1 MRSLAQLALLSL
13 LVLPAAA
20 GAQAQAGQKKEKK
33 DKSDRA
39 ALVPQDPAP
48 IFTARAPLQLTLTVN
63 IRQLRRDKGQTAPWR
78 AATISYADSAGQPVA
93 VPVRVR
99 TRGIW
104 RLANCEFPPLRL
116 NFTKEAA
123 KGTIFAKLDK
133 PKVVT
138 HCRNTDEFDQYLLQE
153 FQLNRV
159 YNVLTPYSHLVRLAR
174 ITYVDSADGKPFT
187 TRYAFLSE
195 APEDLA
201 ARIGGI
207 PIEQQGAGPGDLH
220 QIELTA
226 FNVFQYLIGNTDW
239 SIPALH
245 NVALVAVDTTNI
257 PIAYDFDFAG
267 AVNTRY
273 ASTDPRLAIKRVRDR
288 LYRGFCVPVPL
299 YTIAID
305 RFIARKDSIYALY
318 RDEIGALMRPERVK
332 ETLGYFD
339 EFYEIL
345 SDPRRTKREIIDQCL
360 PPRG

>member
-1 MRSLAQLALLSL
+1 MHTLARLALLLSL
-13 LVLPAAA
+13 VAAPAAA
-20 GAQAQAGQKKEKK
+20 GAQASPGQKKEKK
-33 DKSDRA
+33 VKSDS
-39 ALVPQDPAP
+39 ALAPHDPAP
-48 IFTARAPLQLTLTVN
+48 IYTARTPLALTLTLN
-63 IRQLRRDKGQTAPWR
+63 IRQIRRDKSQTVPWR
-78 AATISYADSAGQPVA
+78 AATVSYADSTGKQVA

-123 KGTIFAKLDK
+123 KGTLFAKLDK
-133 PKVVT
+133 PKLVT

-195 APEDLA
+195 SPEDLA
-201 ARIGGI
+201 SRVGGI

-220 QIELTA
+220 QVELMV
-226 FNVFQYLIGNTDW
+226 FNIFQYLIGNTDW

-245 NVALVAVDTTNI
+245 NVALVAVDTTTI
-257 PIAYDFDFAG
+257 PVAYDFDFAG

-273 ASTDPRLAIKRVRDR
+273 ASTDARLAIRRVRDR
-288 LYRGFCVPVPL
+288 LYRGFCVPTHL
-299 YTIAID
+299 YTAGVD
-305 RFIARKDSIYALY
+305 RFLARKDTIYALY
-318 RDEIGALMRPERVK
+318 SDEIGALLRPERVK
-332 ETLGYFD
+332 ETLAYFD
-339 EFYEIL
+339 EFYQTL
-345 SDPRRTKREIIDQCL
+345 SDPRRTKRELIDQCL
-360 PPRG
+360 PRG